1 LVIKLQEENKD
12 AGGTAST
19 EEVTK
24 AKEVI
29 AEAKKAVREIA

>member
-1 LVIKLQEENKD
+1 VLQEENKD

-24 AKEVI
+24 AKDII
-29 AEAKKAVREIA
+29 AEAKKAIREAA